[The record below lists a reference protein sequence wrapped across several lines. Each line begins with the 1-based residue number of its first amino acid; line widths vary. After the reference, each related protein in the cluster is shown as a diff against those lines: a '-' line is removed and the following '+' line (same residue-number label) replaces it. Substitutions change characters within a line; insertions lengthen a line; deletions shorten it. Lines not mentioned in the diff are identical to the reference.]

1 MPLFGA
7 DFSGDSSSK
16 GALRAGRASRA
27 GTRASRIV
35 RLVRLVR
42 MVRIV
47 KLYKMHGGGQD
58 AMAEQAPTLEP
69 SKVGKKLT
77 EKTTRRLITMILTMV
92 LMLPFFYVTNVK
104 ESNDRVAYHE
114 YALKALHL
122 YPPTDD
128 ASNRPTDAMLEHQ
141 VRTYAA
147 HGGELLYLSVHGV
160 PTATVKEWVA
170 KEGVKL
176 KERND
181 IFDEFRF
188 GSAEEVSYAFVEGCF
203 DADQVRIR
211 GSVDVCES
219 EAMFDT
225 SGRVRFDAWINMA
238 KV

>member
-1 MPLFGA
+1 M
-7 DFSGDSSSK
+7 
-16 GALRAGRASRA
+16 
-27 GTRASRIV
+27 
-35 RLVRLVR
+35 
-42 MVRIV
+42 
-47 KLYKMHGGGQD
+47 
-58 AMAEQAPTLEP
+58 
-69 SKVGKKLT
+69 
-77 EKTTRRLITMILTMV
+77 
-92 LMLPFFYVTNVK
+92 
-104 ESNDRVAYHE
+104 
-114 YALKALHL
+114 
-122 YPPTDD
+122 
-128 ASNRPTDAMLEHQ
+128 
-141 VRTYAA
+141 
-147 HGGELLYLSVHGV
+147 